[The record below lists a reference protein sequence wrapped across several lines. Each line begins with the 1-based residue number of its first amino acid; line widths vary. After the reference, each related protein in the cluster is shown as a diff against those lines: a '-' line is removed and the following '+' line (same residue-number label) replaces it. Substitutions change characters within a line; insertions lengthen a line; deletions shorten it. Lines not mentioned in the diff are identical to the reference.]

1 MENEILNIEAESL
14 DTDIGALNE
23 GTPEVNEQQDEVYRV
38 FKTQEDF
45 QRCIDKALGKRLLK
59 LRQQDEELL
68 SLKPFVKSIC
78 ESLGTE
84 NHEEIL
90 SLLKNTQKTAELPSA
105 EELKNKLLSLS
116 EEDGEIYS
124 FGQSEELLANESFCA
139 LIKSGLNIKDAYKI
153 SQFDKILQNNKEKV
167 RDEVIRSVR
176 LGHLRPNEDA
186 ITGYGSFSATLDLK
200 NLTQEQRND
209 IRERVRR
216 GERITF

>member
-1 MENEILNIEAESL
+1 MENEILNIETESL
-14 DTDIGALNE
+14 DTDIEALNS
-23 GTPEVNEQQDEVYRV
+23 GTPEASEQQDEVYRV

-78 ESLGTE
+78 ESFGTE
-84 NHEEIL
+84 NYEEIL

-105 EELKNKLLSLS
+105 EELKNELLSLS
-116 EEDGEIYS
+116 EEGGEIYS
-124 FGQSEELLANESFCA
+124 FEQSEELLASESFCA
-139 LIKSGLNIKDAYKI
+139 LIKSGLSVKDAYKI

-176 LGHLRPNEDA
+176 LGLLRPNEEA